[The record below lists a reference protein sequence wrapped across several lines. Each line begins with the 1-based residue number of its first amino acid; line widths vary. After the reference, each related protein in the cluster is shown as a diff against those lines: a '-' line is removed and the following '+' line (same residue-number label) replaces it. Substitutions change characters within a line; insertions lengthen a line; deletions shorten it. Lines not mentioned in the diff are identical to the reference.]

1 MSDERQTIR
10 LQQLGAGR
18 ADQLARIAEAGLID
32 QGRVFLLS
40 LEPIRAE
47 MGPRWAVREELVW
60 DTILRTLTRQMPP
73 PDIFLRIDDVTVL
86 AAVAS
91 VDAYEGRVRCAEAL
105 SSTLTFFLGRSA
117 REDVQLSRVSS
128 LRDGAIRS
136 DPIDLTAP
144 PPVSS
149 PRRPGSP
156 PTPPKTPDG
165 WTPPLGERRFSAPF
179 LSERLG
185 GVAMVLEVSPVWR
198 LDHELVSAYAVRRR
212 LSQRIE
218 CLTDADR
225 YQVAHRTLD
234 HILPILDQYR
244 REGGAFALVA
254 PCPFS
259 VLASNRDRQALLG
272 RIGDYVDVMRRT
284 VLLEVDG
291 FGPGA
296 PMGLVS
302 HTAAMLRPFFRAL
315 TANVRDAAECATAVG
330 EFAFNGI
337 AIEAGTMSEHRLAL
351 LIRSARRRTPNIMVH
366 DPAGV
371 SDDWLR
377 ECGAS
382 HVTRRAA
389 AAADGE
395 VRPDPSGSAEPAPA
409 PASPARRAGG

>member
-1 MSDERQTIR
+1 MSEDRQPLR
-10 LQQLGAGR
+10 LEQLGAGR

-47 MGPRWAVREELVW
+47 MGRRWAVREELVW
-60 DTILRTLTRQMPP
+60 DTMLRTLARQMPP
-73 PDIFLRIDDVTVL
+73 PDTFLRVDDVTVL

-91 VDAYEGRVRCAEAL
+91 VDAYEGRVRCTEAL

-117 REDVQLSRVSS
+117 REDLQLSRVSS
-128 LRDGAIRS
+128 LEGGVIRS
-136 DPIDLTAP
+136 DPIDPGAP
-144 PPVSS
+144 PPAAPPGPPPAAPAG
-149 PRRPGSP
+149 PR
-156 PTPPKTPDG
+156 TPEG
-165 WTPPLGERRFSAPF
+165 WTPPLGGRRIPAPF

-185 GVAMVLEVSPVWR
+185 VVPMVLEVTPVWR

-244 REGGAFALVA
+244 REGGAFALIA

-272 RIGDYVDVMRRT
+272 RIGDYVEVMRCT

-291 FGPGA
+291 FGSGA

-337 AIEAGTMSEHRLAL
+337 AIEAGTMSEHRLSL
-351 LIRSARRRTPNIMVH
+351 LIRSARRRTPNVMIH

-371 SDDWLR
+371 PDDWLR

-382 HVTRRAA
+382 HVTRPPAA
-389 AAADGE
+389 AAAGE
-395 VRPDPSGSAEPAPA
+395 IRPDPSASAAPV

>member
-10 LQQLGAGR
+10 LEQLGAGR

-60 DTILRTLTRQMPP
+60 DTMLRTLTRQMPP

-117 REDVQLSRVSS
+117 REDLQLSRVSS
-128 LRDGAIRS
+128 LEGGLIRS
-136 DPIDLTAP
+136 DPIDPHAP
-144 PPVSS
+144 PPAAAAS
-149 PRRPGSP
+149 RPAPSGS
-156 PTPPKTPDG
+156 PKTPDG
-165 WTPPLGERRFSAPF
+165 WTPPLGGRRFSAPF

-185 GVAMVLEVSPVWR
+185 SVAMALEVTPVWR

-272 RIGDYVDVMRRT
+272 RIAEYLDIMRRT

-291 FGPGA
+291 FGSGA

-337 AIEAGTMSEHRLAL
+337 AIEAGAMSDHRLAL
-351 LIRSARRRTPNIMVH
+351 LIRSARRRTPNVMVH
-366 DPAGV
+366 DPAA

-377 ECGAS
+377 DCGVS
-382 HVTRRAA
+382 HVTRRLAA
-389 AAADGE
+389 AAGD
-395 VRPDPSGSAEPAPA
+395 VRPDLSVPAPVQ
-409 PASPARRAGG
+409 ASPARRAGG

>member
-1 MSDERQTIR
+1 
-10 LQQLGAGR
+10 
-18 ADQLARIAEAGLID
+18 
-32 QGRVFLLS
+32 
-40 LEPIRAE
+40 
-47 MGPRWAVREELVW
+47 
-60 DTILRTLTRQMPP
+60 MPP

-91 VDAYEGRVRCAEAL
+91 VDAYEGRVRCTEAL

-117 REDVQLSRVSS
+117 REDLQLSRVSG
-128 LRDGAIRS
+128 LHGGVIRS
-136 DPIDLTAP
+136 DPIDPAAP
-144 PPVSS
+144 PP
-149 PRRPGSP
+149 PAAGGRPAASQA
-156 PTPPKTPDG
+156 TPKTPDR
-165 WTPPLGERRFSAPF
+165 WTPPLGGRRISAPF

-185 GVAMVLEVSPVWR
+185 SVAMVLEVTPVWR

-244 REGGAFALVA
+244 REGGVFALVA

-259 VLASNRDRQALLG
+259 VVASNRDRQALLG
-272 RIGDYVDVMRRT
+272 RIGDFVDIMRRT

-291 FGPGA
+291 FGAGA

-315 TANVRDAAECATAVG
+315 TADVRDTAECATAVG

-351 LIRSARRRTPNIMVH
+351 LIRSARRRTPNVVVH
-366 DPAGV
+366 DAAGI

-382 HVTRRAA
+382 HVTRRANGA
-389 AAADGE
+389 AGE
-395 VRPDPSGSAEPAPA
+395 VRPDPSASAGPA
-409 PASPARRAGG
+409 PASPARQAGG